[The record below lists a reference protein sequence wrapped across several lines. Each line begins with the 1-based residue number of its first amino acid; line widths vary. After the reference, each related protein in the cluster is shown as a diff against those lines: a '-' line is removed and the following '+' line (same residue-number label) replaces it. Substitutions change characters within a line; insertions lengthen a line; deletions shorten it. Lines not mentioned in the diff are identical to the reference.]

1 MGHTSS
7 RPAGNHITLNSAVL
21 ENYLYSLLEDTSMY
35 RPISLLEG
43 IWTTSIW
50 IIRERCPRH
59 LEPSVAIAQKGLLTI
74 AAPAVPLG
82 VAVAPWRLY
91 TSAAALHPSWTP
103 PVLHLPTVSQRPD
116 KDSPIPRS
124 PELKSVQLNPGG
136 QDSDT
141 QGVVPGISNTWY
153 VEPGRTHPP

>member
-1 MGHTSS
+1 MDNIHLD
-7 RPAGNHITLNSAVL
+7 NQ
-21 ENYLYSLLEDTSMY
+21 
-35 RPISLLEG
+35 
-43 IWTTSIW
+43 
-50 IIRERCPRH
+50 REVPKALGTQCCHCSESQQMETVRC
-59 LEPSVAIAQKGLLTI
+59 PSVADGTPEGLLTI